1 MEKPARAWFRPVI
14 VPAAR
19 EHGWAGLPRDLAA
32 GITVGIIALP
42 LAMALAIA
50 SGVSP
55 VAGIVTA
62 VVAGFIASLTGGS
75 RVQITGP
82 TAAFIPLVSA
92 IVQHH
97 GVADLIVCTIM
108 AGVILII
115 MGATRMGGIIKF
127 IPHPVTVGFTNGI
140 AVFIMIKQL
149 PDALGL
155 APEVAKG
162 GFLEIVPRLPDA
174 MPGLDLPSLSMALA
188 SILLIVF
195 WPVKWGRRVPAYF
208 VVVVLSWLAVRL
220 FQVPVET
227 IGTRFGGI
235 PSGWPE
241 FHWPDFSPSNL
252 RDLIGPATSIAI
264 LAGIESLL
272 SAVVADGMTEQR
284 HDSNQELI
292 GQGLANVAAPLF
304 GGIPATGAI
313 ARTAANIRNGALT
326 PVSGLVH
333 ALTLLVV
340 LLAAAPLA
348 ADIPLPTLAAILLVV
363 AARMG
368 EWSEFAG
375 LRQLARSDAVVF
387 LTTFGLTVIFDLTV
401 AIEVGMVLAAFL
413 FIKRVSENTEV
424 TRDVADRDINEDFR
438 PLPENEVPPGV
449 LVYRVAGA
457 LMFGAAEKLEN
468 LLQHAH
474 EEPRVLILRMRR
486 VISMD
491 ATAIHSIDTIHRKL
505 GKTGRHLVL
514 SGTRDQPLDLLAKS
528 GLAGRI
534 GRANIR
540 PDIHA
545 ALQRAREILDEES
558 RKHAPNS

>member
-1 MEKPARAWFRPVI
+1 
-14 VPAAR
+14 
-19 EHGWAGLPRDLAA
+19 
-32 GITVGIIALP
+32 
-42 LAMALAIA
+42 
-50 SGVSP
+50 
-55 VAGIVTA
+55 
-62 VVAGFIASLTGGS
+62 
-75 RVQITGP
+75 
-82 TAAFIPLVSA
+82 
-92 IVQHH
+92 
-97 GVADLIVCTIM
+97 
-108 AGVILII
+108 
-115 MGATRMGGIIKF
+115 
-127 IPHPVTVGFTNGI
+127 
-140 AVFIMIKQL
+140 
-149 PDALGL
+149 
-155 APEVAKG
+155 
-162 GFLEIVPRLPDA
+162 
-174 MPGLDLPSLSMALA
+174 
-188 SILLIVF
+188 
-195 WPVKWGRRVPAYF
+195 
-208 VVVVLSWLAVRL
+208 VRL

-558 RKHAPNS
+558 REHARNS